1 MKIFFLFIMIF
12 LSSCSSLQ
20 NRYDINSSIFNI
32 YEDLTFQQ
40 FKEKLK
46 IFTENSSYPD
56 IKD

>member
-12 LSSCSSLQ
+12 LSSCSFLQ
-20 NRYDINSSIFNI
+20 NKDNINSSKFNI
-32 YEDLTFQQ
+32 YEDLTFDQ
-40 FKEKLK
+40 FKEKFK

>member
-20 NRYDINSSIFNI
+20 NKDNINSSTLNI
-32 YEDLTFQQ
+32 YEDLTFDQ
-40 FKEKLK
+40 FKEKFK

>member
-12 LSSCSSLQ
+12 LSSCSSLH
-20 NRYDINSSIFNI
+20 NKDNINSSKFNI
-32 YEDLTFQQ
+32 YEDLTFDQL
-40 FKEKLK
+40 KEKFK

>member
-1 MKIFFLFIMIF
+1 MKIFFLFITIF

-20 NRYDINSSIFNI
+20 NKDNINSSTLNI
-32 YEDLTFQQ
+32 YEDLTFDQ
-40 FKEKLK
+40 FKEKFK